1 MKRHLPLIFALL
13 CSACRDA
20 PTSPSAAP
28 SPRATPPTPVAT
40 VRVAGVVV
48 DGDRDAPIGEASVK
62 VVAMGGP
69 GGSREVSN
77 PAWSALTDSNGVFGF
92 DLPAEWSY
100 LLLEAVRPAYESSRT
115 HVDSEAAAS
124 VVLKVQPTLTIHP
137 GETLETRIIYSRGS
151 SCFFPCRR
159 AFVEAPPGDLV
170 DIEVTPRDSQ
180 AIVGLQAPLKPF
192 GSTYE
197 RRLTVSSSGE
207 FWIVG
212 DEPVPSVPV
221 TLTATR
227 HRRSGSS
234 AMRNFRR

>member
-1 MKRHLPLIFALL
+1 MKRHLPLIFAML

-20 PTSPSAAP
+20 PTSPSAAASP
-28 SPRATPPTPVAT
+28 SATPPTPVAT
-40 VRVAGVVV
+40 VRVAGVVG
-48 DGDRDAPIGEASVK
+48 DGDRDAPIGEAFVK

-69 GGSREVSN
+69 GGSREVFN

-92 DLPAEWSY
+92 DLPADWSY
-100 LLLEAVRPAYESSRT
+100 LLLEAVRPGYESSRT

-124 VVLKVQPTLTIHP
+124 VVLKVQPTLTIQP
-137 GETLETRIIYSRGS
+137 GESLETRIIDTRGS
-151 SCFFPCRR
+151 SFFPCRR
-159 AFVEAPPGDLV
+159 AFVEAPPGDVV

-180 AIVGLQAPLKPF
+180 GIVGLQAPLKPF

-212 DEPVPSVPV
+212 DEPLPFVPV

-227 HRRSGSS
+227 HRRSGSVHP
-234 AMRNFRR
+234 